1 MSDFSPETRASAIWA
16 TDAGQI
22 AAGKAGDVFMLKTG
36 QKEPDDLSEVEAVQM
51 GTLLQEPIMR
61 CAAGRWGLEFK
72 DADYA
77 LGTPNTTGWPRT
89 LTTYRQTVRPCT
101 RSKT

>member
-36 QKEPDDLSEVEAVQM
+36 QKEPDDLLRLRQ
-51 GTLLQEPIMR
+51 
-61 CAAGRWGLEFK
+61 CRWAHCFK
-72 DADYA
+72 NR
-77 LGTPNTTGWPRT
+77 L
-89 LTTYRQTVRPCT
+89 
-101 RSKT
+101 